1 MQTLTPYDGYRFF
14 GYAIPTIQ
22 GGQFDARRRQFREIN
37 ERVAGHGLRYGDHKR
52 RVGDAQAVEDYLC
65 ALVEVGAIPYRER
78 YQPRWGEG

>member
-1 MQTLTPYDGYRFF
+1 MQTMRQIYDGYRFF

-37 ERVAGHGLRYGDHKR
+37 ERVAGPDMKYGQHAA

-78 YQPRWGEG
+78 YKRRGEG